1 MPKAPKAIVGY
12 FLFSCFG
19 TCNFALPRFIS
30 LYWSIIHE
38 ISLFALVT
46 SSNAIFMMHGE
57 AHNALMPSDFYK
69 LR

>member
-1 MPKAPKAIVGY
+1 MPKAPDFYK
-12 FLFSCFG
+12 L
-19 TCNFALPRFIS
+19 RFIS

-69 LR
+69 LRKGTLFLNHDL